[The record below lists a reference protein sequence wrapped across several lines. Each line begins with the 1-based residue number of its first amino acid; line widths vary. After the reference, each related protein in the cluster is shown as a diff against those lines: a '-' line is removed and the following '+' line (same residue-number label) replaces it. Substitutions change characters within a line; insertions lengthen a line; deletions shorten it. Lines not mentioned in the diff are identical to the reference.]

1 MKSSLG
7 QHFCFLLG
15 VYCTKDT
22 QEEGALEMV
31 GGGQAYTP
39 QVASSMQ
46 IWCNVNR
53 VKQTR
58 GQGPRGEVKGTRVL

>member
-39 QVASSMQ
+39 QVASST
-46 IWCNVNR
+46 VSYTHLTLPTTPY
-53 VKQTR
+53 V
-58 GQGPRGEVKGTRVL
+58 